1 MFSGPAVGA
10 ALYDAGGFMLPFLVV
25 GAISTVLS
33 LTLLVT
39 IPNMG
44 SGATNSNVNGEATQ
58 LQERPELG

>member
-1 MFSGPAVGA
+1 
-10 ALYDAGGFMLPFLVV
+10 MLPFLVV